1 MRRPSPPVRLLLL
14 AGLLGLQA
22 GLHTNAQAQNSPYT
36 LGASQ
41 TFTHDSNLLRLSDG
55 QAAPAGFSR
64 SDTVATTALIGGFDQ
79 AIGRQRVYGNATLRA
94 NRLSRNKIYDNEG
107 FALAAG
113 LDWSTVNRL
122 SGNLNASA
130 NRSLGTLNSEEIGLV
145 TRKNLETIEQLN
157 AGFRLGL
164 VTQYTAELNLGH
176 RRVRNS
182 LDQRSVQAR
191 DYEQDSASLG
201 LRWQPSNLT
210 RLGVAL
216 RLTQGSFPKFDVG
229 ANGSFIE
236 DSFERQDIDLT
247 ARYQPTGLSAF
258 DLRISLGDTRYDRSS
273 QRDFSGVT
281 GAFSWTWQATGKLR
295 FITRL
300 NRDTGQESY
309 AVQIFNVVGT
319 SDYSRVNTTLAVQTD
334 YQVSAKIALTA
345 NLLGF
350 DRELVRTLPPNLLFP
365 TDVRGTERGHV
376 LSLGVRWAPRRSTL
390 LGCDASVD
398 RRNGS
403 GQLAADLQ
411 ADRFGCYAQFSLQ

>member
-1 MRRPSPPVRLLLL
+1 ML
-14 AGLLGLQA
+14 ASLMGQTGLA
-22 GLHTNAQAQNSPYT
+22 SAQASPYS
-36 LGASQ
+36 LGVSQ

-55 QAAPAGFSR
+55 QAVPAGYSR
-64 SDTVATTALIGGFDQ
+64 ADTVSTTALIAGLDQ
-79 AIGRQRVYGNATLRA
+79 GIGRQRVYANATLRA
-94 NRLSRNKIYDNEG
+94 NRLSKNSIYDNEG
-107 FALAAG
+107 YALAAG

-122 SGNLNASA
+122 SGSLSASA

-145 TRKNLETIEQLN
+145 TRKNLETSEQLN

-164 VTQYTAELNLGH
+164 VTQYSAELNLGH

-182 LDQRSVQAR
+182 LEQRNVQAR
-191 DYEQDSASLG
+191 NFQQDTASLG
-201 LRWQPSNLT
+201 LRWQPSALT

-216 RLTQGSFPKFDVG
+216 RVTQGSFPKFDVA

-258 DLRISLGDTRYDRSS
+258 DLRISLGDTSYDRSS

-295 FITRL
+295 LVTRL

-309 AVQIFNVVGT
+309 AVQIFNVAGT
-319 SDYSRVNTTLAVQTD
+319 SDYSRITTTLALQAD
-334 YQVSAKIALTA
+334 YQVSAKIAVTA
-345 NLLGF
+345 SVSAF
-350 DRELVRTLPPNLLFP
+350 DRELVRTLPPNLFFP
-365 TDVRGTERGHV
+365 TDARGTERGQV
-376 LSLGVRWAPRRSTL
+376 ISLGARWAPLRSTL
-390 LGCDASVD
+390 VGCEASAD

-403 GQLAADLQ
+403 GQLAADLR
-411 ADRFGCYAQFSLQ
+411 ADRFGCYAQFSLQG

>member
-1 MRRPSPPVRLLLL
+1 MPSPSLPVSALLL
-14 AGLLGLQA
+14 AGVQGLLMGLPTVA
-22 GLHTNAQAQNSPYT
+22 LAQSGPYT

-41 TFTHDSNLLRLSDG
+41 TFTHDSNLLRLADG

-64 SDTVATTALIGGFDQ
+64 SDTIASTALIGGFDQ
-79 AIGRQRVYGNATLRA
+79 PIGRQRVYGNATLRA
-94 NRLSRNKIYDNEG
+94 NRLAKNRIYDNEG
-107 FALAAG
+107 YALAAG

-122 SGNLNASA
+122 SGNVNVSA

-145 TRKNLETIEQLN
+145 TVKNLENTEQLN

-182 LDQRSVQAR
+182 LDERRVQAR
-191 DYEQDSASLG
+191 DYEQDTASLG
-201 LRWQPSNLT
+201 LRWQPSTLT

-216 RLTQGSFPKFDVG
+216 RVTQGTFPKFDV
-229 ANGSFIE
+229 AADGSFIE

-247 ARYQPTGLSAF
+247 ARYQPTGLSAL
-258 DLRISLGDTRYDRSS
+258 DLRISLGETRYDRSS

-281 GAFSWTWQATGKLR
+281 GAFSWTWQATGKMR

-319 SDYSRVNTTLAVQTD
+319 SDYSRVNTTLALQAD
-334 YQVSAKIALTA
+334 YQASAKIALTST
-345 NLLGF
+345 LLGF
-350 DRELVRTLPPNLLFP
+350 DRELVRTLPPNLFSP

-376 LSLGVRWAPRRSTL
+376 FSLGVRWAPRRSVL
-390 LGCDASVD
+390 LGCDASTD
-398 RRNGS
+398 RRDGS
-403 GQLAADLQ
+403 GQLAADLS
-411 ADRFGCYAQFSLQ
+411 ADRFGCYAQLSLR